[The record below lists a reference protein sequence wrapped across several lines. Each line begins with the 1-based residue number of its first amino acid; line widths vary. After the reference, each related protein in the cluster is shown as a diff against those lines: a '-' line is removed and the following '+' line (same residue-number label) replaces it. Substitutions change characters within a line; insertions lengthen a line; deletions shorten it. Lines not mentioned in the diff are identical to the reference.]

1 VADKAFRGLDYMAT
15 PNTSPGD
22 EPIRPACC
30 IVRVDMNRELWLRV
44 INVNKVSE
52 TLRKGEKIAPLDP
65 EFETTFPGQHMKT
78 KPTDRVTGY
87 KGDERLDSRK
97 QEEVDKLL
105 TEFSDVFWK
114 PGDRLPSVQDLGKHC
129 IRLKP
134 DARPV
139 GMRPRRLSPKE
150 REEVNKEITHLL
162 GKALSHSQRALGLHQ
177 L

>member
-1 VADKAFRGLDYMAT
+1 
-15 PNTSPGD
+15 
-22 EPIRPACC
+22 
-30 IVRVDMNRELWLRV
+30 
-44 INVNKVSE
+44 
-52 TLRKGEKIAPLDP
+52 
-65 EFETTFPGQHMKT
+65 MKT

-114 PGDRLPSVQDLGKHC
+114 PGKHC

-162 GKALSHSQRALGLHQ
+162 GQGLITQ
-177 L
+177 STSPWAAPIVVAR